1 MCKICEAASS
11 NPEYKRI
18 LDEMQQQD
26 LHRLEST
33 NDFLEMFP
41 SLKSNL
47 YTSLKWPSSLNKPL
61 FEARAAFAVPHNYFQ
76 KLYLGNE
83 PMGNHFAH
91 GATRS
96 VFFSKD
102 RLVLLSKTVGQENG
116 RPFLSSFLF
125 THFEKNEYS
134 FKYDGNDLQI
144 SVDCEKTLKNLITKK
159 PEKKRIRFS
168 FVHQKMEGRI
178 LSKQQAAQSSYVKR
192 VYGARGNVS
201 SLFASADLEGYV
213 VSVSH
218 MSPHPFLL
226 RFNSEFGFGSNREF
240 QEHVMDY
247 FAEHLGFK
255 IGERKDSPSE

>member
-1 MCKICEAASS
+1 MCKLCEAASE
-11 NPEYKRI
+11 NEGYKS
-18 LDEMQQQD
+18 LLAQMQQED
-26 LHRLEST
+26 LGRLESAR
-33 NDFLEMFP
+33 DFLEMFP
-41 SLKSNL
+41 SLKSNM
-47 YTSLKWPSSLNKPL
+47 YTSLKWPAALSRPL

-76 KLYLGNE
+76 KLYLDSN

-102 RLVLLSKTVGQENG
+102 RLAVLSKTVGQERG

-125 THFEKNEYS
+125 THFEKGEYS
-134 FKYDGNDLQI
+134 FKYDGNDLLI

-159 PEKKRIRFS
+159 AEKKHVRFS

-178 LSKQQAAQSSYVKR
+178 LSKEQAAQSSYVKR
-192 VYGARGNVS
+192 IYGAHGNVS
-201 SLFASADLEGYV
+201 ALFASADLEGYV

-226 RFNSEFGFGSNREF
+226 RYNADFGFGSNRDF
-240 QEHVMDY
+240 QEHAMDY

-255 IGERKDSPSE
+255 IGEPKASS